1 MLNLR
6 DSFVTKTF
14 IFLNNSIIFKTI
26 QKDRA
31 FHVFLNGQKL
41 AEEIIEDNVKR
52 KIKKLQITHYCHQE
66 LLDFFFVLFYLLKI
80 FYFNILKEKLLFIL
94 RYDANWLKREI
105 QGKIQNVKVNDFDEV
120 DQVELFPRS
129 KSAIL

>member
-66 LLDFFFVLFYLLKI
+66 LLDFFFCFVLSFENLLLQYIK
-80 FYFNILKEKLLFIL
+80 
-94 RYDANWLKREI
+94 
-105 QGKIQNVKVNDFDEV
+105 GKIIIHSSLRCKLAETWD
-120 DQVELFPRS
+120 PREDTKR
-129 KSAIL
+129 KS